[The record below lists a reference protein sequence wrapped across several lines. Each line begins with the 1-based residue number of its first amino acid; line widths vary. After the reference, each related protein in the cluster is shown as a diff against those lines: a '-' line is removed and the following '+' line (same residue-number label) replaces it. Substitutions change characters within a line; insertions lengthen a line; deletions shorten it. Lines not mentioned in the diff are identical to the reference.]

1 MLYKD
6 ALPASRIVDYEIALE
21 GLVKKGLIMKKEKGY
36 QFDGHKDGS
45 QNSIQEK
52 MERELV
58 MWEANLDKIKRAV
71 IEIEKN
77 DKSIKD

>member
-1 MLYKD
+1 
-6 ALPASRIVDYEIALE
+6 
-21 GLVKKGLIMKKEKGY
+21 MKKEKGY